1 MDEVT
6 TPSQSGL
13 LRSDLASLHAPGVDL
28 ERLDIAGAIYKS
40 HEARSGAGRTY
51 LGGSV
56 IGTPCSR
63 ALWYQFTGA
72 QDAKFPGR
80 MLRLF

>member
-1 MDEVT
+1 
-6 TPSQSGL
+6 
-13 LRSDLASLHAPGVDL
+13 LASLHAPGVDL